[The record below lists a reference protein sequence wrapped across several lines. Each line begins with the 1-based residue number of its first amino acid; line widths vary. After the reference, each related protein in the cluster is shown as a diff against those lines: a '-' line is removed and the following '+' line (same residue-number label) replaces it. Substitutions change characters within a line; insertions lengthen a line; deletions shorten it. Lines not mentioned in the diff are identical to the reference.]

1 MSKCAST
8 LSKRVST
15 LSKYA
20 ICIAKYALV
29 RQDEYVQSFFAKYI
43 KRVGLRVT
51 KPRIAVLEELA
62 DNPHST
68 AEEVRIG
75 VTKRLGSISTQAVYD
90 VLHALTEKNLLRCI
104 EPQGSVPR
112 YELQRNRNHHHLI
125 CRSCYKIIDVKC
137 KDQHPPCLHVDDPHD
152 FTINEAEITFWGF
165 CPKCTSQLKT
175 EYASN
180 VPTNKHENTASH
192 KNTD

>member
-1 MSKCAST
+1 MKCPKYASFLSKYTICVAKCAS
-8 LSKRVST
+8 
-15 LSKYA
+15 
-20 ICIAKYALV
+20 V

-75 VTKRLGSISTQAVYD
+75 VTERLGSISTQAVYD

-125 CRSCYKIIDVKC
+125 CRNCYKIIDVKC
-137 KDQHPPCLHVDDPHD
+137 KDPHPPCLHVDDPHG
-152 FTINEAEITFWGF
+152 FTINEAEITFWGI
-165 CPKCTSQLKT
+165 CPECASKLKT
-175 EYASN
+175 ESASN
-180 VPTNKHENTASH
+180 VSASKHENTASSE
-192 KNTD
+192 NAD